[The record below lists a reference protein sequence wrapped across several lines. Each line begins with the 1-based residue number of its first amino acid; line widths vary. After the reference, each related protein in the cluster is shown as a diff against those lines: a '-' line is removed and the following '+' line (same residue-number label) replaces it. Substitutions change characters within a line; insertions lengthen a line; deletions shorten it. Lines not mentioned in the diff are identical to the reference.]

1 MLKRKLKRDNEIKSK
16 INDKERTKVNACLVE
31 QVSLFIMIILRSRSI
46 LKRELRF
53 EKFLKRHVIK
63 KIELMCK
70 R

>member
-1 MLKRKLKRDNEIKSK
+1 MLKRKLKKDNEIKSK
-16 INDKERTKVNACLVE
+16 INDKERTKVNACLVK

-46 LKRELRF
+46 LKRKLCF
-53 EKFLKRHVIK
+53 KKFLERHVIK